1 MVLAPRHPERFEPWR
16 RYCRRPAC
24 RGSGVPRWDGQT
36 VIAGRILLL
45 DSIGELASLYQFA
58 DLAFVG
64 GSLVPKGG
72 HNVLE
77 AAQFGVAILVG
88 PHTENFRDI
97 VDIFQRAD
105 ALRVVTPESLAST
118 VLQSAAE

>member
-1 MVLAPRHPERFEPWR
+1 MVLAPRHPERFEAVASLLAASGLRWQR
-16 RYCRRPAC
+16 RSA
-24 RGSGVPRWDGQT
+24 WDGQQSLSGC
-36 VIAGRILLL
+36 VFLL

-64 GSLVPKGG
+64 GSLVPGGG

-77 AAQFGVAILVG
+77 AARFGVPILVG

-97 VDIFQRAD
+97 IRIFQRAD
-105 ALRVVTPESLAST
+105 AL
-118 VLQSAAE
+118 